1 MRATP
6 GVGETLVGSRG
17 EEPGF
22 WVTLP
27 ESIAK
32 FLSQGV
38 RPILLLELMIEEG
51 ERVCSSVYHVAGPG
65 LAHVWGMH
73 RLWEKQTRGG

>member
-1 MRATP
+1 MVR
-6 GVGETLVGSRG
+6 SRG
-17 EEPGF
+17 EESGL

-32 FLSQGV
+32 FLSQWV
-38 RPILLLELMIEEG
+38 LPVLLLELMIEEG
-51 ERVCSSVYHVAGPG
+51 ERVCSSVHHVAGPG
-65 LAHVWGMH
+65 LAHVWGIY